1 MDSNQDLYDEVLNEY
16 KKVHDIIM
24 GQKYLFEEQ
33 KKVVDD
39 FKDIVSKTVKEFSE
53 INDEQIHKQFSQ
65 RLCVYLLQVQ
75 VLTERRDEEEVKMEL
90 LINADK
96 DLSKQCHGL
105 IDDIKSKPHAEIT
118 ARVDLLQTAS
128 MLSGVYFNHEKAY
141 NDGIDYYDKLCNLKG
156 QAKEFYDVVRL
167 TNAGLKNGR
176 KDLKHSYGA
185 NKPSLFDLITVE
197 LPPNFKRKQN
207 NHPNT
212 EITTK
217 HKDDK
222 NRTYD

>member
-1 MDSNQDLYDEVLNEY
+1 MDSNQDMYDEVLNDY

-33 KKVVDD
+33 KKVAED
-39 FKDIVSKTVKEFSE
+39 FKEIVSKTMKEFSE
-53 INDEQIHKQFSQ
+53 INDEQIQRQFSK
-65 RLCVYLLQVQ
+65 RLCVYLIQVQ
-75 VLTERRDEEEVKMEL
+75 VLTERNNEEEAEMEL

-96 DLSKQCHGL
+96 DLAEQCHGL
-105 IDDIKSKPHAEIT
+105 IDDIKRVPRAEIT
-118 ARVDLLQTAS
+118 ARVDLLQTVR
-128 MLSGVYFNHEKAY
+128 MLSSVYFNHEKAY
-141 NDGIDYYDKLCNLKG
+141 NDEIDYYDKLCNLKG

-176 KDLKHSYGA
+176 KDIKHSYGA
-185 NKPSLFDLITVE
+185 NKPRLFDLITVE

-222 NRTYD
+222 NRTDD